1 MTIFVW
7 LGILVLMII
16 FEAVTTQLVSVWFA
30 VGALAAFLTALA
42 GVENVWV
49 QIIVFVVVST
59 VALAVTR
66 PILKKMIQRKTEPT
80 NADMVLGKTGIV
92 TEAIDNIADTGI
104 VKVGGAVWTARS
116 ADDSVIEKDEK
127 ITVQEIRG
135 VKLLVTKNN

>member
-1 MTIFVW
+1 MMIFVW

-30 VGALAAFLTALA
+30 LGALAAFLTTLA

-49 QIIVFVVVST
+49 QVIVFVAVSA

-66 PILKKMIQRKTEPT
+66 PILKRVIQRKTEPT
-80 NADMVLGKTGIV
+80 NADMVLGKTGVV
-92 TEAIDNIADTGI
+92 TESIDNLADTGY

-116 ADDSVIEKDEK
+116 ADDSMIGKDEK
-127 ITVQEIRG
+127 VTVQEIRG
-135 VKLLVTKNN
+135 VKLLVTKNI